1 MTRSLMLCACLFTAN
16 LASGC
21 DQADDSGPEYRDQ
34 LDDAAITLE
43 DAIDP
48 VTEQIEAVVVDAT
61 FELGVDDGFYLVEAV
76 EGEDLVVYEVDARTG
91 ERVVGERVRA
101 RPERLELARRHHAA
115 RRRLAQL
122 VREIRAEHADVRA
135 PAQAVDQEVVRDD
148 VELHVDA
155 AVCGGPVRRDPRVL
169 GGLGPHGAGGERARP
184 LHGQARRSAAEL
196 VARDLLHAEPAQHVG
211 EAAALIALQQQR
223 LAVP

>member
-122 VREIRAEHADVRA
+122 VREIRAEHADERAVRA
-135 PAQAVDQEVVRDD
+135 RLLRDELE
-148 VELHVDA
+148 VELMD
-155 AVCGGPVRRDPRVL
+155 RR
-169 GGLGPHGAGGERARP
+169 G
-184 LHGQARRSAAEL
+184 RR
-196 VARDLLHAEPAQHVG
+196 HALRRRL
-211 EAAALIALQQQR
+211 AAADGDR
-223 LAVP
+223 